1 MQALTNL
8 FDLTKLM
15 PHGYCLVWNS
25 ALLWLHVLSDA
36 LIALSY
42 YSIPLI
48 LLYYIRKHKDF
59 PFNKLLLM
67 FAAFILACGTTHL
80 LSIVT
85 IWMPLYWLEGLLKLL
100 TGLLSLMTAIAMG
113 FIVPKILAEL
123 GRNQRLEN
131 ELLAQASQIQQ
142 QLTTQV
148 AERTEELQI
157 ITEQAQTALKTKKA
171 FLSNMSHEI
180 RTPINAIMSISHL
193 TLQTDLTAQQHNY
206 LRKIDS
212 SAKWLLGILDDILN
226 FSKLEAGKVS
236 LELKDF
242 ELSSVMSFL
251 EDITTPLLKDKPV
264 QLTFV
269 VDPNI
274 PEVLIGDPFRLGQVL
289 LNLLSN
295 AIKFTSEGSITLQIE
310 QLSLSSQQ
318 AQLQFTVADTGIG
331 IEMGKKDQLFEA
343 FNQANNSTTRI
354 YGGTGL
360 GLSISKELVAAMGA
374 NISVESQQNVG
385 TRFSF
390 IINLEVG
397 IAIMDPNLA
406 IVTPKPLDSYP
417 GLKGVRVLVVEDN
430 EMIQEF
436 IPDIMGHVGIQVDLA
451 NNGLEALA
459 LLELNHYAAVLMDC
473 QMPVMDGFEAASLI
487 RSDPRFAKLPVI
499 AMTGNVF
506 DQERERC
513 LSSGMNDF
521 ISKPVDWEQVF
532 IILERWITN
541 PTMQGRSSS

>member
-25 ALLWLHVLSDA
+25 ALLWLHVLSDV

-80 LSIVT
+80 LSIIT

-113 FIVPKILAEL
+113 FIVPKVLAEL
-123 GRNQRLEN
+123 GRNQRLEK

-142 QLTTQV
+142 QLTKQV
-148 AERTEELQI
+148 DERTEELQI
-157 ITEQAQTALKTKKA
+157 ITEQAQTALKTKQV

-242 ELSSVMSFL
+242 ELNSVMSFL

-264 QLTFV
+264 QLNLML
-269 VDPNI
+269 DPNI
-274 PEVLIGDPFRLGQVL
+274 PELLIGDRLRLGQVL

-310 QLSLSSQQ
+310 LLSLSSQQ
-318 AQLQFTVADTGIG
+318 AQLQFTVVDTGIG

-343 FNQANNSTTRI
+343 FNQANNSTTRL

-360 GLSISKELVAAMGA
+360 GLSISKELVTAMGGQ
-374 NISVESQQNVG
+374 ISVESQQNVG

-430 EMIQEF
+430 EVIQEF

-451 NNGLEALA
+451 NNGVEALA
-459 LLELNHYAAVLMDC
+459 LLELNCYAAVLMDC
-473 QMPVMDGFEAASLI
+473 QMPVMDGFEAASRI
-487 RSDPRFAKLPVI
+487 RSDPRFDKLPII

-506 DQERERC
+506 DHERERC
-513 LSSGMNDF
+513 LTSGMNDF

>member
-25 ALLWLHVLSDA
+25 ALLWLHVLSDV

-67 FAAFILACGTTHL
+67 FAAFILACGTTHV
-80 LSIVT
+80 LSIIT

-113 FIVPKILAEL
+113 FIVPKVLAEL
-123 GRNQRLEN
+123 GRNQCLEK

-142 QLTTQV
+142 QLTKQV
-148 AERTEELQI
+148 DERTEELQI
-157 ITEQAQTALKTKKA
+157 ITEQAQTALKTKQV

-212 SAKWLLGILDDILN
+212 SAKWLLGILDDTLN
-226 FSKLEAGKVS
+226 FSKLEAGKVI

-242 ELSSVMSFL
+242 ELNSVMSFL

-264 QLTFV
+264 QLNLML
-269 VDPNI
+269 DPNI
-274 PEVLIGDPFRLGQVL
+274 PELLIGDRLRLGQVL

-310 QLSLSSQQ
+310 LLSLSSQQ
-318 AQLQFTVADTGIG
+318 AQLQFTVVDTGIG

-343 FNQANNSTTRI
+343 FNQANNSTTRL

-360 GLSISKELVAAMGA
+360 GLSISKELVTAMGGQ
-374 NISVESQQNVG
+374 ISVESQQNVG

-397 IAIMDPNLA
+397 IAIMDTNLA

-430 EMIQEF
+430 EVIQEF

-451 NNGLEALA
+451 NNGVEALA
-459 LLELNHYAAVLMDC
+459 LLELNCYAAVLMDC
-473 QMPVMDGFEAASLI
+473 QMPVMDGFEAASRI
-487 RSDPRFAKLPVI
+487 RSDPRFDKLPII

-506 DQERERC
+506 DHERERC
-513 LSSGMNDF
+513 LTSGMNDF

-532 IILERWITN
+532 IILERWITD
-541 PTMQGRSSS
+541 SK

>member
-25 ALLWLHVLSDA
+25 ALLWLHVLSDV

-100 TGLLSLMTAIAMG
+100 TALLSLMTAIAMV
-113 FIVPKILAEL
+113 FIVPKVLAEL
-123 GRNQRLEN
+123 GRYQRLEN

-274 PEVLIGDPFRLGQVL
+274 PELLIGDPLRLGQVL
-289 LNLLSN
+289 LNLLNN

-343 FNQANNSTTRI
+343 FNQANNSTTRL

-360 GLSISKELVAAMGA
+360 GLSISKELVTAMGGQ
-374 NISVESQQNVG
+374 ISVESQQNVG
-385 TRFSF
+385 TCFSF
-390 IINLEVG
+390 IISLEVG

-430 EMIQEF
+430 EVIQEF
-436 IPDIMGHVGIQVDLA
+436 IPDIMGHAGMQVDLA
-451 NNGLEALA
+451 NNGVEALA
-459 LLELNHYAAVLMDC
+459 LLELNQYAAVLMDC
-473 QMPVMDGFEAASLI
+473 QMPVMDGFETASHI
-487 RSDPRFAKLPVI
+487 RSDPRFAKLPII

-513 LSSGMNDF
+513 LACGMNDF

-532 IILERWITN
+532 IILERWITD
-541 PTMQGRSSS
+541 PAMQGRSSS

>member
-25 ALLWLHVLSDA
+25 ALLWLHVLSDV

-48 LLYYIRKHKDF
+48 PLYYIRKHKDF

-80 LSIVT
+80 LSIIT

-113 FIVPKILAEL
+113 FIVPKVLAEL
-123 GRNQRLEN
+123 GRNQRLEK

-142 QLTTQV
+142 QLTKQV
-148 AERTEELQI
+148 DERTEELQI
-157 ITEQAQTALKTKKA
+157 ITEQAQTALKTKQV

-242 ELSSVMSFL
+242 ELNSVMSFL

-264 QLTFV
+264 QLNLIL
-269 VDPNI
+269 DPNI
-274 PEVLIGDPFRLGQVL
+274 PELLIGDRLRLGQVL

-310 QLSLSSQQ
+310 LLSLSSQQ
-318 AQLQFTVADTGIG
+318 AQLQFTVVDTGIG

-343 FNQANNSTTRI
+343 FNQANNSTTRL

-360 GLSISKELVAAMGA
+360 GLSISKELVTAMGGQ
-374 NISVESQQNVG
+374 ISVESQKNVG

-430 EMIQEF
+430 EVIQEF

-451 NNGLEALA
+451 NNGVEALA
-459 LLELNHYAAVLMDC
+459 LLELNCYAAVLMDC
-473 QMPVMDGFEAASLI
+473 QMPVMDGFEAASRI
-487 RSDPRFAKLPVI
+487 RSDPRFDKLPII

-506 DQERERC
+506 DHERERC
-513 LSSGMNDF
+513 LTSGMNDF